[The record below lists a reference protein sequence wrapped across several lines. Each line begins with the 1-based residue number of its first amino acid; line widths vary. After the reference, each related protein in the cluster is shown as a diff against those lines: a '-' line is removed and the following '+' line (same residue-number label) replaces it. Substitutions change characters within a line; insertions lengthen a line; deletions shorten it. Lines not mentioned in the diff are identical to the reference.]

1 MTRSYHLLLSLAF
14 CAGSAVAAPTNIE
27 VGSAVVQPG
36 VKRFGIGLAQHNY
49 YDSAQ
54 MMKELLFRNPGF
66 EGLIYRSIVRLG
78 PGATATSAI
87 EDQPF
92 GQWPTGFWADGT
104 YEVAWSSAAAKGR
117 TGKIANSLAPN
128 RANPPN
134 DPSGS
139 TQGTT
144 YLFADSGAV
153 PASGDYL
160 LLAKSETGGTGGG
173 AAYGSWSTSTNG
185 GGAVTSETADLPPGT
200 VGQQC
205 VRLSATSSGQEA
217 TLRGMFDTLQGFVRL
232 DGQFRLAFKAKGAG
246 GANRMRVNVRRG
258 ALAPYLDAMIDLTN
272 GWANYSL
279 PFGADEGPDVSGA
292 VVVEFAPVQQSAVLL
307 DDVSLRQTDSDP
319 GNPTEFRDAVVNALR
334 GLKPGIL
341 RYVNWQDLGNTLDN
355 ELAPVFARK
364 RSGYSVYATN
374 EINLMPG
381 LHEFLVLCEHL
392 GAEPWYNIPAV
403 FTAQETAN
411 LMEYLGGDS
420 STPYGEIRAL
430 RGHPAPWTSVFP
442 RIHLEF
448 GNENWNN
455 SAYRGGAISASVPC
469 GNRASEL
476 FAIVKAAACYTP
488 AKFQCVL
495 GGQLGSPTANLQLHN
510 ASAQHDAFTVAPYMA
525 YRVDS
530 FGSNEELFGPL
541 FAEPEWWA
549 FNPSP
554 TSGLMRGTLDSLN
567 ASSRPVPLTV
577 YEVNLHTTTGNID
590 QPALDRFTP
599 SVGAA
604 IAVADHMLV
613 MLRHLGCRDQVFFSL
628 AGHRY
633 TRADSKTAALWG
645 AVLDMGK
652 TDRKRPHYHAV
663 RMMNDVL
670 GGDMIATTHS
680 GENRTWNQPL
690 MNRVSFTGAHCIQS
704 FAFRDGNRRGLVVFN
719 LDRIDPLEVTFSGPN
734 APAGP
739 VTLQRLTSTNITDHN
754 ETADVVAP
762 VTLVLTD
769 FNPAQGLSLPPFSM
783 TVLTWQQG
791 PRQAWRFERFGTV
804 AATGNAADTADPD
817 GDGFANLVEYAA
829 GTLPTSAASRP
840 SVVPTFVAA
849 GEYRYLT
856 VEFGRDPAASDVGL
870 EAEVSADLTD
880 WQRGDPHVSVLENS
894 PGLLRVRD
902 NTAKDSATQRFLRL
916 RATAW

>member
-1 MTRSYHLLLSLAF
+1 MTRSFQLPLWGAL
-14 CAGSAVAAPTNIE
+14 CAGSVLSAPTNID
-27 VGSAVVQPG
+27 VGTAVVQPG

-66 EGLIYRSIVRLG
+66 EGLLYRSVVRLG

-87 EDQPF
+87 EDQPY
-92 GQWPTGFWADGT
+92 GQWPSGFWAGGT
-104 YEVAWSSAAAKGR
+104 YEIAWSSAGANGR
-117 TGKIANSLAPN
+117 AGVIANSLAPN
-128 RANPPN
+128 RANPPS
-134 DPSGS
+134 DPAGS

-144 YLFADSGAV
+144 YQFADSGVV

-160 LLAKSETGGTGGG
+160 LLAKAETGGTGGG
-173 AAYGSWSTSTNG
+173 AAYGSWSPGTSG
-185 GGAVTSETADLPPGT
+185 GGTVTSETADLPPGT
-200 VGQQC
+200 AGRQC
-205 VRLSATSSGQEA
+205 VRLSATGSGQDA
-217 TLRGMFDTLQGFVRL
+217 SLRGLFDTLQGFVRL
-232 DGQFRLAFKAKGAG
+232 DGAFRLAFKAKGAG
-246 GANRMRVNVRRG
+246 GANRLRVSVRRG
-258 ALAPYLDAMIDLTN
+258 SLAPYLDTVVDLTN
-272 GWANYSL
+272 GWADYSL
-279 PFGADEGPDVSGA
+279 PFGADEGPEVSGT
-292 VVVEFAPVQQSAVLL
+292 VVVEFAPVQQSAALL
-307 DDVSLRQTDSDP
+307 DEVSLRQTDGDP
-319 GNPTEFRDAVVNALR
+319 GNPTEFRDAVVAALR

-374 EINLMPG
+374 ENNLMPG

-392 GAEPWYNIPAV
+392 GAEPWYNIPPV
-403 FTAQETAN
+403 FTSLETAN
-411 LMEYLGGDS
+411 LMEYLGGDAT
-420 STPYGEIRAL
+420 TPYGAIRAS
-430 RGHPAPWTSVFP
+430 RGHPAPWTGVFP

-455 SAYRGGAISASVPC
+455 SAYRGGAITASVPC

-476 FAIVKAAACYTP
+476 FAIVKAAPCYHP

-495 GGQLGSPTANLQLHN
+495 GGQLGAAAANLQLHN
-510 ASAQHDAFTVAPYMA
+510 ASALHDAFTVAPYMA
-525 YRVDS
+525 YRVDDFS
-530 FGSNEELFGPL
+530 SNEDLFGPL
-541 FAEPEWWA
+541 FAEPEWWS

-567 ASSRPVPLTV
+567 ASGRPVPLTV
-577 YEVNLHTTTGNID
+577 YEVNLHTTTGNIS

-613 MLRHLGCRDQVFFSL
+613 MLRQLGCRDQVFFSL

-633 TRADSKTAALWG
+633 TRPDTKTAALWG

-680 GENRTWNQPL
+680 GENRTWDQPL
-690 MNRVSFTGAHCIQS
+690 MNRVSFTGAHCLQS
-704 FAFRDGNRRGLVVFN
+704 FAFRDGGRRGLVVFN
-719 LDRIDPLEVTFSGPN
+719 LDRTDPHEVTFSGPN

-739 VTLQRLTSTNITDHN
+739 VTLQRLTSANITDHN
-754 ETADVVAP
+754 ETTAVVAP
-762 VTLVLTD
+762 VTVDLAGFD
-769 FNPAQGLSLPPFSM
+769 PAQGLVLPPFSM
-783 TVLTWQQG
+783 TVLTWEPA
-791 PRQAWRFERFGTV
+791 PRQAWWFGHFGTV
-804 AATGNAADTADPD
+804 AATGSAADTADPD

-829 GTLPTSAASRP
+829 GTLPTAAASRP
-840 SVVPTFVAA
+840 SLVPTLA
-849 GEYRYLT
+849 GTGGERYLT
-856 VEFGRDPAASDVGL
+856 LEMGRDPAASDVSL
-870 EAEVSADLTD
+870 EAEVSPDLTE
-880 WQRGDPHVSVLENS
+880 WRRGDPHVTVLES
-894 PGLLRVRD
+894 GPALFRVRD
-902 NTAKDSATQRFLRL
+902 NTPVGSASRRFLRL